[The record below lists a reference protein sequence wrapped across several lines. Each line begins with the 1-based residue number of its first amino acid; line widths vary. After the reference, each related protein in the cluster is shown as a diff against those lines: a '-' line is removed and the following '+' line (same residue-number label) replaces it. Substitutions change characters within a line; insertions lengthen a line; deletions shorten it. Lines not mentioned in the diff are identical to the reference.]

1 MHEAALEARAD
12 RLLAEG
18 YHCSQC
24 VFPYLAA
31 QLGMDQAAAL
41 RLSAGLGGG
50 CFHGDSCGAV
60 TGAIL
65 ALSMAYGFDAPDSG
79 EQDEIL
85 IAQVHELERRFI
97 AQTGSLLCR
106 DLLGGYDKADPD
118 VPIPDEAYQN
128 CGRYCAIACRIAD
141 ELLHAPAPRET
152 PD

>member
-1 MHEAALEARAD
+1 MNEAALEARAAA
-12 RLLAEG
+12 LLDEG

-24 VFPYLAA
+24 VFPYLAE
-31 QLGMDQAAAL
+31 QLGMDRAAAL

-65 ALSMAYGFDAPDSG
+65 GLSMAYGFDQPGDG
-79 EQDEIL
+79 TQDEIL
-85 IAQVHELERRFI
+85 IARVQELERQFME
-97 AQTGSLLCR
+97 QTGSLLCR

-118 VPIPDEAYQN
+118 VQIPDEAYRN

-141 ELLHAPAPRET
+141 GLLNTRE
-152 PD
+152 